1 MSVMLCERWAAT
13 LTGSGVLRPNYG
25 NPNGDPD
32 GPRARFCK
40 LELPMAQLKP
50 TNRQDNALLLRIRRL
65 MDVQSQFWFDCVSSD
80 AVGDRTRLP
89 EVKLFMDSMR
99 MIGEPFVRGFE
110 KIKEELSDLGLR
122 VLEKSSAAEML
133 GESDPVFRHYSFAR
147 CAS

>member
-1 MSVMLCERWAAT
+1 MGIVQRRTGGGPHHDKGAYAAAIGT
-13 LTGSGVLRPNYG
+13 ILGRMYFGEPEA
-25 NPNGDPD
+25 D
-32 GPRARFCK
+32 
-40 LELPMAQLKP
+40 
-50 TNRQDNALLLRIRRL
+50 ALLLQIRRL